1 MTVTLGIDT
10 GGTYTD
16 AVLVDQSTG
25 AVMAGAK
32 ALTTYHDLSVGIREA
47 VSAVLADKVVSPAQ
61 IGMVGLST
69 TLATNAIVEGR
80 GSPVCLILIGYDPD
94 LIRQYGFE
102 RDLVT
107 ENVVHVRGGHDVE
120 GDEAAPLDEAAVR
133 AAILAHRDHVEA

>member
-1 MTVTLGIDT
+1 MNVALGIDT

-25 AVMAGAK
+25 VALAGAK
-32 ALTTYHDLSVGIREA
+32 ALTTYHDLSIGIGEA
-47 VSAVLADKVVSPAQ
+47 VVAAFDGQSISPADVEL
-61 IGMVGLST
+61 VGLST

-80 GSPVCLILIGYDPD
+80 GSPVCLILIGYDPE

-107 ENVVHVRGGHDVE
+107 EDVVYLHGPGATGWMR
-120 GDEAAPLDEAAVR
+120 LLFR
-133 AAILAHRDHVEA
+133 ATSVSATPFTSCGCAR